1 MRKNTIKTILF
12 VIAISCISL
21 NVQSQKRQYYQ
32 IKIYNLDN
40 DQQVQTTDQYLKN
53 AFLPTLKKMK
63 IGPVGVFKPRPK
75 DTGDLKQIYVLIPFS
90 SLEQFETLEADLAK
104 DNTIIKA
111 GENYVNATYDNP
123 PYDRI
128 ASILLKAFE
137 ERPIL
142 KTPALDTPRK
152 ERVYELR
159 SYESS
164 SEAYNRNKVD
174 MFNKGGEVQ
183 LFDRLDFN
191 AVFYGEVLAG
201 PKMPNLMYMTA
212 FTDQKSRDAHWEA
225 FFGSPEWSKLKADT
239 KYKNNVSH
247 SDILFLYPTEYS
259 DY

>member
-1 MRKNTIKTILF
+1 MQTNTIKAFVFIL
-12 VIAISCISL
+12 AIFFTAANL
-21 NVQSQKRQYYQ
+21 HSQEQQFYQ
-32 IKIYNLDN
+32 IKIYSMDN
-40 DQQVQTTDQYLKN
+40 DQQVRTTDQYLKN
-53 AFLPTLKKMK
+53 AFLPILKRMK
-63 IGPVGVFKPRPK
+63 IGPVGVFKPKPT
-75 DTGDLKQIYVLIPFS
+75 DTTDLKQIFVLIPFS
-90 SLEQFETLEADLAK
+90 SLEQFETLEANLTN
-104 DNTIIKA
+104 DNTTIKA

-201 PKMPNLMYMTA
+201 PKMPNLMYMTT
-212 FTDQKSRDAHWEA
+212 FTDKKSRDAHWEA
-225 FFGSPEWSKLKADT
+225 FFSSPEWVKLKANP
-239 KYKNNVSH
+239 KYRNNVSH